1 MKCPTGV
8 RPGLCAPNQAR
19 QAQGPGAVR
28 LPGLWRPQRLSCFP
42 EGLSYGCKKIE
53 SLAKL
58 MKETGLTGLELVEDG
73 QQLRL
78 ERQVEVVAAPWRRL
92 PRRRLPQRGP
102 RRWASPTKS
111 PAPRKEGTSLVLAPT
126 VGVFYSAPSP
136 DARPFV
142 EVGDQ
147 VKKGDTLC
155 IIEAM
160 KLMNEIPAE
169 WTALW
174 RRSAWATARW
184 WSSTSLCS
192 ALCRGR
198 TWVR

>member
-1 MKCPTGV
+1 MDV
-8 RPGLCAPNQAR
+8 
-19 QAQGPGAVR
+19 
-28 LPGLWRPQRLSCFP
+28 
-42 EGLSYGCKKIE
+42 KKIE
-53 SLAKL
+53 SLARL
-58 MKETGLTGLELVEDG
+58 MQETGLTGLELVEDG

-78 ERQVEVVAAPWRRL
+78 ERQVEVVAAPVAAAAPAAVGAEAL
-92 PRRRLPQRGP
+92 GVTHEAPQ
-102 RRWASPTKS
+102 
-111 PAPRKEGTSLVLAPT
+111 PAKEGALVLSPT

-169 WTALW
+169 LDGTVAEICVGNGQVVEFNQPLF
-174 RRSAWATARW
+174 RI
-184 WSSTSLCS
+184 
-192 ALCRGR
+192 
-198 TWVR
+198 V

>member
-1 MKCPTGV
+1 MDV
-8 RPGLCAPNQAR
+8 
-19 QAQGPGAVR
+19 
-28 LPGLWRPQRLSCFP
+28 
-42 EGLSYGCKKIE
+42 KKIE

-78 ERQVEVVAAPWRRL
+78 ERQVEVVAAPV
-92 PRRRLPQRGP
+92 
-102 RRWASPTKS
+102 AV
-111 PAPRKEGTSLVLAPT
+111 PAPAAPVPAASGAEALGVAHEEPAPVKEGTLVLAPT

-169 WTALW
+169 VDGTVAEICVGNGQVVEFNQPLF
-174 RRSAWATARW
+174 RI
-184 WSSTSLCS
+184 
-192 ALCRGR
+192 
-198 TWVR
+198 V

>member
-1 MKCPTGV
+1 MDV
-8 RPGLCAPNQAR
+8 
-19 QAQGPGAVR
+19 
-28 LPGLWRPQRLSCFP
+28 
-42 EGLSYGCKKIE
+42 KKIE

-78 ERQVEVVAAPWRRL
+78 ERQVEVVAAPV
-92 PRRRLPQRGP
+92 
-102 RRWASPTKS
+102 AA
-111 PAPRKEGTSLVLAPT
+111 PAPAAPVPATGAEALGVAHEEPAPVKEGTLVLAPT
-126 VGVFYSAPSP
+126 VGVFYSAPGP

-169 WTALW
+169 VDGTVAEICVGNGQVVEFNQPLF
-174 RRSAWATARW
+174 RI
-184 WSSTSLCS
+184 
-192 ALCRGR
+192 
-198 TWVR
+198 V

>member
-1 MKCPTGV
+1 MDV
-8 RPGLCAPNQAR
+8 
-19 QAQGPGAVR
+19 
-28 LPGLWRPQRLSCFP
+28 
-42 EGLSYGCKKIE
+42 KKIE

-78 ERQVEVVAAPWRRL
+78 ERQVEVVAAPV
-92 PRRRLPQRGP
+92 
-102 RRWASPTKS
+102 AA
-111 PAPRKEGTSLVLAPT
+111 PAPAAPVPAASGAEALGVTHDEPAPVKEGTLVLAPT

-169 WTALW
+169 VDGTVAEICVGNGQVVEFNQPLF
-174 RRSAWATARW
+174 RI
-184 WSSTSLCS
+184 
-192 ALCRGR
+192 
-198 TWVR
+198 V

>member
-1 MKCPTGV
+1 MDV
-8 RPGLCAPNQAR
+8 
-19 QAQGPGAVR
+19 
-28 LPGLWRPQRLSCFP
+28 
-42 EGLSYGCKKIE
+42 KKIE

-58 MKETGLTGLELVEDG
+58 MKETGLTGLELVEEG

-78 ERQVEVVAAPWRRL
+78 ERQVEVVAAPVAAAVPAAPVPATGAEAL
-92 PRRRLPQRGP
+92 GV
-102 RRWASPTKS
+102 AHEE
-111 PAPRKEGTSLVLAPT
+111 PAPVKEGTLVLAPT

-169 WTALW
+169 VDGTVAEICVGNGQVVEFNQPLF
-174 RRSAWATARW
+174 RI
-184 WSSTSLCS
+184 
-192 ALCRGR
+192 
-198 TWVR
+198 V

>member
-1 MKCPTGV
+1 MDV
-8 RPGLCAPNQAR
+8 
-19 QAQGPGAVR
+19 
-28 LPGLWRPQRLSCFP
+28 
-42 EGLSYGCKKIE
+42 KKIE

-78 ERQVEVVAAPWRRL
+78 ERQVEVVAAPV
-92 PRRRLPQRGP
+92 
-102 RRWASPTKS
+102 AA
-111 PAPRKEGTSLVLAPT
+111 PAPAAPVPATGAEALGVTHEEPAPVKEGTLVLAPT

-136 DARPFV
+136 DVRPFV

-169 WTALW
+169 VDGTVAEICVGNGQVVEFNQPLF
-174 RRSAWATARW
+174 RI
-184 WSSTSLCS
+184 
-192 ALCRGR
+192 
-198 TWVR
+198 V

>member
-1 MKCPTGV
+1 MDV
-8 RPGLCAPNQAR
+8 
-19 QAQGPGAVR
+19 
-28 LPGLWRPQRLSCFP
+28 
-42 EGLSYGCKKIE
+42 KKIE
-53 SLAKL
+53 SLARL
-58 MKETGLTGLELVEDG
+58 MQETGLTGLELVEDG

-78 ERQVEVVAAPWRRL
+78 ERQVEVVAAAPAAPAAVGAEAL
-92 PRRRLPQRGP
+92 GVTHEAPQ
-102 RRWASPTKS
+102 
-111 PAPRKEGTSLVLAPT
+111 PAKEGTLVLSPT

-169 WTALW
+169 LDGTVAEICVGNGQVVEFNQPLF
-174 RRSAWATARW
+174 RI
-184 WSSTSLCS
+184 
-192 ALCRGR
+192 
-198 TWVR
+198 V

>member
-1 MKCPTGV
+1 MDV
-8 RPGLCAPNQAR
+8 
-19 QAQGPGAVR
+19 
-28 LPGLWRPQRLSCFP
+28 
-42 EGLSYGCKKIE
+42 KKIE

-58 MKETGLTGLELVEDG
+58 MKETGLTGLELVEEG

-78 ERQVEVVAAPWRRL
+78 ERQVEVVAAPV
-92 PRRRLPQRGP
+92 
-102 RRWASPTKS
+102 AA
-111 PAPRKEGTSLVLAPT
+111 PAPAAPVPATGAEALGVTHEEPAPVKEGTLVLAPT

-169 WTALW
+169 VDGTVAEI
-174 RRSAWATARW
+174 
-184 WSSTSLCS
+184 CVGN
-192 ALCRGR
+192 GR
-198 TWVR
+198 VVEFNQPLFRIV